1 MGNNVPL
8 ESNRRGYSNIMGL
21 GNRKNLDA
29 RTGDRNGHNVFRKR
43 PVFVDVIEE
52 SWQEKIVL

>member
-1 MGNNVPL
+1 MNNVPL
-8 ESNRRGYSNIMGL
+8 ESNRRGYTNIMGCL
-21 GNRKNLDA
+21 FRSGMDT

-52 SWQEKIVL
+52 SWQEKITL